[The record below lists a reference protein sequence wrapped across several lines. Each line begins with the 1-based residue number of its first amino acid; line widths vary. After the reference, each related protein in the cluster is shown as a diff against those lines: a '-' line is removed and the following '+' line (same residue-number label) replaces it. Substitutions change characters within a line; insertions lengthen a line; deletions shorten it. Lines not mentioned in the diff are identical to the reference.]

1 MPMIKKLR
9 FQNKLMLSYLLA
21 CIIPLLIVS
30 VFIFHQ
36 SAKGLEE
43 SSQEF
48 ASLYTSQI
56 KSSLNEFIKEY
67 DKITKSVLVENE
79 LIYRLGEGSSI
90 PMNEEVNQRVA
101 VQQLL
106 MRVSLLKSEIGTVM
120 LVSRDNSV
128 YQYTTTT
135 SRVDES
141 RLLSQDWYNQLRNS
155 DQTFFI
161 SGLHDRSYYEDKG
174 AGAVVTVGRVLFN
187 SKGAYAGML
196 LIDLDPFTL
205 LQLEHEFL
213 QARDKYGISVII
225 SNDRREIVYHSEAA
239 SGRITWEQ
247 VLHSEFDLTGDRTH
261 EDRIILSEH
270 TAQGELFIK
279 TEIPR
284 SKLLQKINQMKGLT
298 MIVITT
304 SCLVIFLISLWLSY
318 TITRPIKALRR
329 SMKQAEVGQYLPI
342 EKEQSSDEIGSLVY
356 SYNKMIITIKTLI
369 EEVYVAEI
377 KQRQAK
383 FLALQN
389 QINPHMLYN
398 TLESIRMKAL
408 VKDDEDTAGMIKI
421 LARMFRLTL
430 GKEGR
435 HHSIKHELEYT
446 GNYLQLQNI
455 RFDDMFTLS
464 VNMPDDML
472 ECSIIPLVFQPIVEN
487 SINHGFAGY
496 SQALCIKI
504 EGSWTENGE
513 VLIRISDNGS
523 GMSSEKWTELNSLLE
538 QAASNRYSLENQ
550 DDLEENGLGLTNIAE
565 RIKLHYGD
573 SYYIKVLSGI
583 ENGTTIEIRI
593 PGIGKPEHISFDVKK
608 EGEGNETDFGR

>member
-1 MPMIKKLR
+1 MIKKLR

-247 VLHSEFDLTGDRTH
+247 VLHSEFDLTGDRAH

-304 SCLVIFLISLWLSY
+304 SCLIIFLISLWLSY

-342 EKEQSSDEIGSLVY
+342 QKEQTSDEIGSLVY

-464 VNMPDDML
+464 VNMPDEML

-496 SQALCIKI
+496 SQALCISI

-523 GMSSEKWTELNSLLE
+523 GMSSEKWKELNSLLE

-550 DDLEENGLGLTNIAE
+550 NDHGENGLGLINIAE

-573 SYYIKVLSGI
+573 TYYIKVLSGI

-593 PGIGKPEHISFDVKK
+593 PGISKPEHISFDAKK

>member
-36 SAKGLEE
+36 SASGLEE

-304 SCLVIFLISLWLSY
+304 SCLIIFLISLWLSY

-342 EKEQSSDEIGSLVY
+342 EKEQTSDEIGSLVY

-408 VKDDEDTAGMIKI
+408 VKDDEGTAGMIKI

-538 QAASNRYSLENQ
+538 QAASYRYSLENQ
-550 DDLEENGLGLTNIAE
+550 DDLGENGLGLTNIAE

-593 PGIGKPEHISFDVKK
+593 PGIGKPEHISFDAKK

>member
-1 MPMIKKLR
+1 MIKKLR

-21 CIIPLLIVS
+21 CIIPLIIVS

-247 VLHSEFDLTGDRTH
+247 VLHSGFDLTGDSGN

-270 TAQGELFIK
+270 TAQEELFIK

-284 SKLLQKINQMKGLT
+284 SKLLQRINQMKGLT
-298 MIVITT
+298 MIVIIA
-304 SCLVIFLISLWLSY
+304 SCLIIFLISLWLSY

-342 EKEQSSDEIGSLVY
+342 EKEQTSDEIGSLVY
-356 SYNKMIITIKTLI
+356 SYNKMIVTIKTLI

-446 GNYLQLQNI
+446 ANYLQLQNI
-455 RFDDMFTLS
+455 RFDDMFELN
-464 VNMPDDML
+464 VNIPEEIL

-496 SQALCIKI
+496 SQALCINI

-513 VLIRISDNGS
+513 VLIRISDNGT
-523 GMSSEKWTELNSLLE
+523 GMSAEKLAELDMFLE
-538 QAASNRYSLENQ
+538 QAASNRHSLGNH
-550 DDLEENGLGLTNIAE
+550 DDVGENGLGLTNITE
-565 RIKLHYGD
+565 RIKLQYGD
-573 SYYIKVLSGI
+573 AYYVKVLSDVNI
-583 ENGTTIEIRI
+583 GTTIEIRI
-593 PGIGKPEHISFDVKK
+593 PGISISEHLSA
-608 EGEGNETDFGR
+608 NA

>member
-1 MPMIKKLR
+1 MIKKLR

-36 SAKGLEE
+36 SANGLEE

-106 MRVSLLKSEIGTVM
+106 MRVSLLKSEISTVM
-120 LVSRDNSV
+120 LISRDNSV

-141 RLLSQDWYNQLRNS
+141 RLLSQNWYKQLRNS

-187 SKGAYAGML
+187 SKGAYAGIL

-247 VLHSEFDLTGDRTH
+247 VLHSEFEPSGDSGN

-270 TAQGELFIK
+270 TTQGELFIK

-284 SKLLQKINQMKGLT
+284 AKLLQKINQIKGLT
-298 MIVITT
+298 MIVIMT
-304 SCLVIFLISLWLSY
+304 SCLIIFLISLWLSY

-342 EKEQSSDEIGSLVY
+342 EKEQTSDEIGSLVY
-356 SYNKMIITIKTLI
+356 SYNKMIITIRTLI
-369 EEVYVAEI
+369 EEVYLAEI

-383 FLALQN
+383 FLALQH
-389 QINPHMLYN
+389 QINP
-398 TLESIRMKAL
+398 IC
-408 VKDDEDTAGMIKI
+408 
-421 LARMFRLTL
+421 
-430 GKEGR
+430 
-435 HHSIKHELEYT
+435 YT
-446 GNYLQLQNI
+446 
-455 RFDDMFTLS
+455 
-464 VNMPDDML
+464 
-472 ECSIIPLVFQPIVEN
+472 IPWNP
-487 SINHGFAGY
+487 
-496 SQALCIKI
+496 
-504 EGSWTENGE
+504 
-513 VLIRISDNGS
+513 
-523 GMSSEKWTELNSLLE
+523 
-538 QAASNRYSLENQ
+538 
-550 DDLEENGLGLTNIAE
+550 
-565 RIKLHYGD
+565 
-573 SYYIKVLSGI
+573 
-583 ENGTTIEIRI
+583 
-593 PGIGKPEHISFDVKK
+593 
-608 EGEGNETDFGR
+608 FG

>member
-1 MPMIKKLR
+1 MIKKLR

-101 VQQLL
+101 VQRLL

-304 SCLVIFLISLWLSY
+304 SCLIIFLISLWLSY

-538 QAASNRYSLENQ
+538 QAASSRYSLENQ

>member
-1 MPMIKKLR
+1 MIKKLR

-247 VLHSEFDLTGDRTH
+247 VLHSEFDLTGDRAH

-284 SKLLQKINQMKGLT
+284 SRLLQKINQMKGLT

-304 SCLVIFLISLWLSY
+304 SCLIIFLISLWLSY

-342 EKEQSSDEIGSLVY
+342 QKEQTSDEIGSLVY

-464 VNMPDDML
+464 VNMPDEML

-496 SQALCIKI
+496 SQALCISI

-523 GMSSEKWTELNSLLE
+523 GMSSEKWKELNSLLE

-550 DDLEENGLGLTNIAE
+550 NDHGENGLGLINIAE

-573 SYYIKVLSGI
+573 TYYIKVLSGI

-593 PGIGKPEHISFDVKK
+593 PGISKPEHISFDAKK

>member
-30 VFIFHQ
+30 AFIFHQ

-106 MRVSLLKSEIGTVM
+106 MRVSLLKSEISTVM

-247 VLHSEFDLTGDRTH
+247 VLHSEFDLTGDRAH

-270 TAQGELFIK
+270 TAQGELLIK

-298 MIVITT
+298 MIVIMT
-304 SCLVIFLISLWLSY
+304 SCLIIFLISLWLSY

-342 EKEQSSDEIGSLVY
+342 EKEQTSDEIGSLVY

-383 FLALQN
+383 FLALQH

-504 EGSWTENGE
+504 EGSWTGNGE
-513 VLIRISDNGS
+513 ILIRISDNGS

-538 QAASNRYSLENQ
+538 QATSNRYSLGNQ
-550 DDLEENGLGLTNIAE
+550 DDLGENGLGLTNIAE

-593 PGIGKPEHISFDVKK
+593 PGIGKPEHISFDAKK

>member
-1 MPMIKKLR
+1 MIKKLR

-36 SAKGLEE
+36 SASGLEE

-304 SCLVIFLISLWLSY
+304 SCLIIFLISLWLSY

-342 EKEQSSDEIGSLVY
+342 EKEQTSDEIGSLVY

-408 VKDDEDTAGMIKI
+408 VKDDEGTAGMIKI

-538 QAASNRYSLENQ
+538 QAASYRYSLENQ
-550 DDLEENGLGLTNIAE
+550 DDLGENGLGLTNIAE

-593 PGIGKPEHISFDVKK
+593 PGIGKPEHISFDAKK

>member
-1 MPMIKKLR
+1 MIKKLR

-247 VLHSEFDLTGDRTH
+247 VLHSEFDLTGDRAH
-261 EDRIILSEH
+261 ENRIILSEH

-304 SCLVIFLISLWLSY
+304 SCLIIFLISLWLSY

-342 EKEQSSDEIGSLVY
+342 QKEQTSDEIGSLVY

-464 VNMPDDML
+464 VNMPDEML

-496 SQALCIKI
+496 SQALCINI

-550 DDLEENGLGLTNIAE
+550 NDHGENGLGLINIAE

-583 ENGTTIEIRI
+583 ENGTSIEIRI
-593 PGIGKPEHISFDVKK
+593 PGISKPEHISFDAKK